1 MRAICGAIIAAGAL
15 IGLGLTAVGIGTR
28 YQGFSDRTVSNE
40 PIYLKFGQLD
50 SAYIFILAMLA
61 VGLVIGLAVAFIGLA
76 YHHERR
82 HRERLREIALV
93 PHTRTEHA
101 APRPPA

>member
-28 YQGFSDRTVSNE
+28 YQGFAERTVSND
-40 PIYLKFGQLD
+40 PLYLKFGQLD
-50 SAYIFILAMLA
+50 SAYIFILGLLA
-61 VGLVIGLAVAFIGLA
+61 VSLAIGVAIAFIGLA

-93 PHTRTEHA
+93 PHTRQEHA